1 MGEKMPPFAP
11 DSPPLLIFLIIDVC
25 PTGGIYVRYELLSGE
40 IPQQMP
46 AVFENRE
53 RLAFHFRQLGL
64 LDEAA
69 IVTLSETETFTL
81 KVPFTSEL
89 METLGF
95 NKPRS
100 AIH

>member
-1 MGEKMPPFAP
+1 
-11 DSPPLLIFLIIDVC
+11 
-25 PTGGIYVRYELLSGE
+25 
-40 IPQQMP
+40 
-46 AVFENRE
+46 VFENRE